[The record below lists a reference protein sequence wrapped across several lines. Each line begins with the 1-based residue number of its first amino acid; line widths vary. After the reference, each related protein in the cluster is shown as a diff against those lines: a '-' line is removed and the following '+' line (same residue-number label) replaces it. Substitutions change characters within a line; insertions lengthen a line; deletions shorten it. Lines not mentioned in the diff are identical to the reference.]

1 MSKMTL
7 EIFLKNLKKCFVGF
21 LDTTDIR
28 PRVTFSRF

>member
-28 PRVTFSRF
+28 PWVTFTRF